1 MYPYQNPYAYRNQ
14 YPVQDQRFGFLGLPL
29 AIGGLSFL
37 GGLLGGGLGA
47 SFAARPFYG
56 YPGFGYPPVGYPP
69 VGYPPMGYPPMGYPG
84 YY

>member
-1 MYPYQNPYAYRNQ
+1 MYPYRSP
-14 YPVQDQRFGFLGLPL
+14 YPVQDQRFIGLGWPL

-56 YPGFGYPPVGYPP
+56 YPGGFGGYPGFGYPGVGF
-69 VGYPPMGYPPMGYPG
+69 PPMGYPG
-84 YY
+84 FY